1 MKISIIILSI
11 LFLTACGS
19 DSSTT
24 SGNKKAESRY
34 SETLKHSRETA
45 GQLEQSLSD
54 SARRS
59 SDLLQ
64 KGDE

>member
-1 MKISIIILSI
+1 MKISIILLCILV
-11 LFLTACGS
+11 LTACGS

-24 SGNKKAESRY
+24 TSNKKAESRY

-45 GQLEQSLSD
+45 RQLEQNLSD